1 MFNSCQDTSS
11 EYILLSQNFSIYLFP
26 TQYCVYQSV
35 LSWNQCISR
44 YHIANHYL
52 CGWREKWNIDN
63 IGSLDKV
70 AVLLG
75 KLSWM
80 ESNSSTSHNP
90 WSGVTILL
98 SLTVF
103 LNMVAETMPVTSSNP
118 LLGNATQAVCGCEV
132 LWSLN
137 TNMLTVVL
145 D

>member
-26 TQYCVYQSV
+26 PQYCVYQSV

-52 CGWREKWNIDN
+52 CGWRERKNIDN
-63 IGSLDKV
+63 IWSLDKV
-70 AVLLG
+70 AVLLRK

-118 LLGNATQAVCGCEV
+118 LLGNVTQAVCGLKCCDH
-132 LWSLN
+132 WI
-137 TNMLTVVL
+137 LTCSQL
-145 D
+145 S

>member
-26 TQYCVYQSV
+26 TQYCAYQSV
-35 LSWNQCISR
+35 LSCIKCISR
-44 YHIANHYL
+44 YHIANNYL

-63 IGSLDKV
+63 IWSLDKV

-75 KLSWM
+75 KLSWI
-80 ESNSSTSHNP
+80 ESNSCTSHNP

>member
-11 EYILLSQNFSIYLFP
+11 EYILLSQNFSIYLLP

-35 LSWNQCISR
+35 VSWNQCISR

-52 CGWREKWNIDN
+52 SVEREVKYYIW
-63 IGSLDKV
+63 SLDKV
-70 AVLLG
+70 TVLLG
-75 KLSWM
+75 KLFWI
-80 ESNSSTSHNP
+80 ESKSSMSRIP

-118 LLGNATQAVCGCEV
+118 LLGNVTQASCGCQV
-132 LWSLN
+132 LWSLT